1 MIKLDLDIIYKAIE
15 NSAIDIAATSDVR
28 FKVKATNE
36 AYAKSKQDILDLD
49 IEDKIMLYQLVFI
62 QQGISI
68 NNQTRNNTAKIKI
81 PKIGSLVRSEL
92 QYRIKTYV
100 RESIVAGEYK
110 DFKSDIK
117 QIIDDYYT
125 EINELKDSGG
135 IIDISKIFNK
145 DEITQSIDT

>member
-36 AYAKSKQDILDLD
+36 SYAKAKQDILDLD

-117 QIIDDYYT
+117 KIIDDYYT

-145 DEITQSIDT
+145 DETTQSIDT